1 MLSLS
6 SSIPIWLCAQPT
18 DMRKSFNG
26 LMGVVQ
32 SVMQLDPLTGH
43 LFVFRNKA
51 GDKLK
56 VLYWDCDGLAIWYK
70 RLEKGTFQ
78 WLEASGPS
86 LRIDAAQLHL
96 LLDGIDVK
104 KARRRSR
111 YNR

>member
-1 MLSLS
+1 MLSLNRQ
-6 SSIPIWLCAQPT
+6 IPIWLCAQPT

-32 SVMQLDPLTGH
+32 SVMSLDPLCGH

-56 VLYWDCDGLAIWYK
+56 VMYWDADGLAIWYK

-78 WLEASGPS
+78 WLAAEGPS
-86 LRIDAAQLHL
+86 LRVDASQLHL
-96 LLDGIDVK
+96 LLDGIDVQ

-111 YNR
+111 FAR

>member
-6 SSIPIWLCAQPT
+6 SSIPIWLCSQPT

-32 SVMQLDPLTGH
+32 SVMELDPLTGH
-43 LFVFRNKA
+43 LFVFRNKV

-56 VLYWDCDGLAIWYK
+56 VLYWDSDGLAIWYK

-78 WLEASGPS
+78 WLQSDGPS

-96 LLDGIDVK
+96 LLDGIDVNTV
-104 KARRRSR
+104 RRRSR